1 MRGFLILVVSFI
13 LFALALTGCG
23 FEDEGRVAL
32 EGGQCATQ
40 LGTIS
45 IVPNDEEVSTYRVD
59 AFCEDSQVR
68 AGICPEL
75 WQALGR
81 GITVE
86 GVCFSDDS
94 LAVVSLSLPQG
105 GEIVS
110 DEDVSFEVYPYSP
123 DPEIAF
129 EEGYSL
135 ERGTTLEKS
144 GPVILRIRTLPRSE
158 E

>member
-1 MRGFLILVVSFI
+1 MRGFLILVVSFV
-13 LFALALTGCG
+13 LFALAFTACA

-32 EGGQCATQ
+32 EGGECATK

-45 IVPNDEEVSTYRVD
+45 VVPNDKEVSTYRVD
-59 AFCEDSQVR
+59 AFCTDSQVR
-68 AGICPEL
+68 TGICPEL
-75 WQALGR
+75 WQALYR
-81 GITVE
+81 NFTVE
-86 GVCFSDDS
+86 GVCFSDDA
-94 LAVVSLSLPQG
+94 LAVVSISLPQG

-110 DEDVSFEVYPYSP
+110 DDEVSFEVYPYSP

-129 EEGYSL
+129 EERYSL

-144 GPVILRIRTLPRSE
+144 GPVIVRIRTLPRSE